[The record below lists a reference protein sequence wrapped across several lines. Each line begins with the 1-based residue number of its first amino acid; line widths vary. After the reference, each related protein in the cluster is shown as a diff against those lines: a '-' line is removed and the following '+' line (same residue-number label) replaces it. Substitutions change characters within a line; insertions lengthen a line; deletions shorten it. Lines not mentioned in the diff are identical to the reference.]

1 MRMRTRLAALLIAAP
16 LALTGCGGSSSP
28 SPSGTSTAAASS
40 AAPAGI
46 PAVSAGQEVDK
57 TAFVK
62 GMSQAQTNA
71 KTFAMD
77 MDIDVTA
84 AGTAQKM
91 KLVGAVDSSN
101 PASPKMKAT
110 ITMAILPEP
119 MEMLMVD
126 QNIYIKMSMLGN
138 KYMKMGLDDLAKQ
151 SGQDVTGLMD
161 PSKQLERQ
169 MSAITK
175 VVYVGEEEVS
185 GVKTKHYTATMD
197 GEAAVKMSGQSLP
210 SSVTLGKAI
219 PMNLWLDEQNRP
231 RKLAMD
237 MTIGEKDSM
246 KMVGTMSKFGEP
258 VTVTAPP
265 ASEVTTAPNMPAAPS
280 KAS

>member
-1 MRMRTRLAALLIAAP
+1 MRMRTRLAALMVAAP

-28 SPSGTSTAAASS
+28 SPSGTATAAASS

-46 PAVSAGQEVDK
+46 PVVSAGQEVDK
-57 TAFVK
+57 AAFIK
-62 GMSQAQTNA
+62 GMSEAQTNA

-84 AGTAQKM
+84 AGTPQKM

-110 ITMAILPEP
+110 ITMPVLPEP
-119 MEMLMVD
+119 MEMVMVD
-126 QNIYIKMSMLGN
+126 QNIYMKMSMLGN
-138 KYMKMGLDDLAKQ
+138 KYIKMSLADLAKT
-151 SGQDVTGLMD
+151 SGQDLTQLMD

-175 VVYVGEEEVS
+175 VVYVGDEDVS
-185 GVKTKHYTATMD
+185 GVKTRHYTATMD
-197 GEAAVKMSGQSLP
+197 GEAAVKLSGQSLP
-210 SSVTLGKAI
+210 SSATLGKAI

-231 RKLAMD
+231 KKMAMD
-237 MTIGEKDSM
+237 MTIGDKDSM
-246 KMVGTMSKFGEP
+246 KMVGTMSKYGEP

-265 ASEVTTAPNMPAAPS
+265 ASEVTTMPNMPAPS
-280 KAS
+280 KTS